1 MTEWKENHH
10 YILNVQI
17 NANSIEYTGQVV
29 DWGDQVQW
37 DGINVDE
44 IVM

>member
-17 NANSIEYTGQVV
+17 NANKINFTGQVV